1 MFSRVTAT
9 TREHNDFYSGDGN
22 KGVPRLSRN
31 KACGLSPVRGLC
43 TRPSASEG
51 GTRMAGEFACVAC
64 GIPSE
69 KDDVVLIQECRLC
82 RRSHCDRCLNEEG
95 ICVDCAEK

>member
-1 MFSRVTAT
+1 
-9 TREHNDFYSGDGN
+9 
-22 KGVPRLSRN
+22 
-31 KACGLSPVRGLC
+31 
-43 TRPSASEG
+43 
-51 GTRMAGEFACVAC
+51 MAGEFACVAC

-95 ICVDCAEK
+95 LCVDCAQK